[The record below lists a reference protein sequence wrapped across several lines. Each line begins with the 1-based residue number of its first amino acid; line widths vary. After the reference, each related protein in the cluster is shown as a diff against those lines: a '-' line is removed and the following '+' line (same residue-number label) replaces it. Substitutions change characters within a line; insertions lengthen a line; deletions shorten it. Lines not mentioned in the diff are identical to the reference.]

1 MGMNLKHTFFVFIST
16 ALFGT
21 SFAQNDAASEIAESF
36 LRSQTQG
43 LPGKVSISM
52 GQSNASRLP
61 ACATFEAFFPPGTRI
76 AKKTYVGVRCLSPN
90 SWSTLIPAQI
100 AVTGNY
106 VATTRSLVVGQTI
119 QAGDLTT
126 QSGDIFSLP
135 TGTIMNTNDAV
146 GKVLK
151 NSIGPGQALR
161 ENQVQVAFSIK
172 QGQTVKVTSKGPG
185 FSVSAEGKA
194 INNAAP
200 GQVVQVRMESGQV
213 ISAVARADGTIE
225 ISN

>member
-1 MGMNLKHTFFVFIST
+1 MNSWRLFFV
-16 ALFGT
+16 LFSILIFG
-21 SFAQNDAASEIAESF
+21 SAFAQNEAAIEIAEGF
-36 LRSQTQG
+36 LRTQTQG
-43 LPGKVSISM
+43 LPGKANITM
-52 GQSNASRLP
+52 GPANTSRLAP
-61 ACATFEAFFPPGTRI
+61 CSTYEAFFPPGTRI
-76 AKKTYVGVRCLSPN
+76 AKRTYVGVRCLSP
-90 SWSTLIPAQI
+90 STWSTLIPAQI

-106 VATTRSLVVGQTI
+106 VATARPLVVGQII
-119 QAGDLTT
+119 QPGDLTT

-135 TGTIMNTNDAV
+135 TGTVSNINDAM

-151 NSIGPGQALR
+151 NSIGAGQALR
-161 ENQVQVAFSIK
+161 ENQIQAAFSIK

-194 INNAAP
+194 MTNAAP

-213 ISAVARADGTIE
+213 ISATARADGTIE